1 MPTATPTTPRPSPS
15 SGPGPAPY
23 SPVQQRMVDVLGRRR
38 DDAGG
43 LDPDIAHALRRRL
56 EDGLAEAAA
65 AIPEGESLWVGKSHL
80 HTFSTCPG
88 SWVGSLDVPFRWTIP
103 TVRGTVSHKAIELT
117 LNWRGEA
124 EPARMVDAAITHLID
139 QGYSVGRFL
148 RQLSTV
154 ELAELRSSAVELV
167 TAFEECF
174 PPLRSRWRPVLEGRL
189 RAEVA
194 GGSIV
199 LAGRPDLTLGQ
210 AGRGGKVIV
219 DLKTGRRSHRHADDL
234 HFYALID
241 AMRVGLPPRR
251 VATVY
256 LDACQPVVED
266 VSADSLLAAADRVVA
281 LVDGMVGARWRNER
295 AELRSG
301 PHCGWCP
308 VRAGCA
314 AGQEWEQAD
323 DGDRERW

>member
-1 MPTATPTTPRPSPS
+1 MPTAAPTTPRPSPAAPRS
-15 SGPGPAPY
+15 VAPY
-23 SPVQQRMVDVLGRRR
+23 SPGQQRVIDLLGRRR
-38 DDAGG
+38 GDGD
-43 LDPDIAHALRRRL
+43 LDPDIAPRLRQRL
-56 EDGLAEAAA
+56 EDGLADAAA
-65 AIPEGESLWVGKSHL
+65 LIPDGESLWVGKSHL
-80 HTFSTCPG
+80 HSFATCPG
-88 SWVGSLDVPFRWTIP
+88 SWMGALDVPFRWSIP

-124 EPARMVDAAITHLID
+124 EPSRMVDAAVTHIIE
-139 QGYSVGRFL
+139 QGYSAGRFL
-148 RQLSTV
+148 RQLTTV

-189 RAEVA
+189 RTEVA
-194 GGSIV
+194 GGKIV

-210 AGRGGKVIV
+210 AVRGGKVII
-219 DLKTGRRSHRHADDL
+219 DLKTGRRSERHLDDL
-234 HFYALID
+234 RFYGLID
-241 AMRVGLPPRR
+241 AMRTGLPPRR

-256 LDACQPVVED
+256 LDAGEPAVED
-266 VSADSLLAAADRVVA
+266 VTAETLLSAAERVVT
-281 LVDGMVGARWRNER
+281 LVDGMVRSRWRGER
-295 AELRSG
+295 VELRSG

-308 VRAGCA
+308 VRASCA